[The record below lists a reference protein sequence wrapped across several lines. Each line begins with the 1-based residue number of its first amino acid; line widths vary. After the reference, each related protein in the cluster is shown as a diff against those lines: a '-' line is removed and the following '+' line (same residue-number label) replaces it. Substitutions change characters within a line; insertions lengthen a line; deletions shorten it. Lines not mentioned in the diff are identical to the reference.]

1 MYTFFL
7 MIRSV
12 NPATPT
18 NTHSTIGIADI
29 PSPVCGLLAE
39 ESELIEESELTEEE
53 GADSSEGLSSEED
66 VSEEDVS
73 EDEDSS
79 LEEDSSEG
87 VSSGNTTAN
96 KAS

>member
-1 MYTFFL
+1 

-39 ESELIEESELTEEE
+39 ESELIEEEV
-53 GADSSEGLSSEED
+53 ADSSEGLSSEED